1 MIDNQSNSL
10 DANEDSDFD
19 FSRIQYLDLIQKNNQ
34 AIDALLEI
42 ATETESGRLYEVLG
56 NLIRTS
62 ADITDKIG
70 NLHKQKR
77 DIKKTKELAAN
88 STTQTANTTTNNNNT
103 IAFIGS
109 TSDLQNLLA
118 GINTKE
124 EKLVDAIVQPDTINL
139 IEEDSNGF

>member
-1 MIDNQSNSL
+1 MTDAFNSL

-19 FSRIQYLDLIQKNNQ
+19 FSRVQYMELIQKNNQ
-34 AIDALLEI
+34 AIDALLDI
-42 ATETESGRLYEVLG
+42 ALETESGRLYEVLG

-77 DIKKTKELAAN
+77 DIKKTKELATAS
-88 STTQTANTTTNNNNT
+88 STPTPNTTTNNNT

-118 GINTKE
+118 GINSN
-124 EKLVDAIVQPDTINL
+124 EKVVDVIVQPDTINL
-139 IEEDSNGF
+139 IEENSNGI